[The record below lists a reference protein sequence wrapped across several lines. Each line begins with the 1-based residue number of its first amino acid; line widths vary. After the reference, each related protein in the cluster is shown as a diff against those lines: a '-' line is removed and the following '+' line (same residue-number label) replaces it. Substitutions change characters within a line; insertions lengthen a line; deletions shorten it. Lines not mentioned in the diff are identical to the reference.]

1 MPGGSPAIGPIRE
14 GDRNTMRKTTLGVL
28 LAFALAAGLVA
39 CGSDDEPAPAADT
52 GASDA
57 AVAAAEAEAAEA
69 QAQADAAAAEAQA
82 AQAEADAAE
91 AEAKAAADAAAI
103 AEAEAAAA
111 AAALAA
117 AEAEGAAVAELEAQ
131 LAEAEA
137 AAAEAEAAAAEAAAA
152 AEEAAAEQAAA
163 APSEIDVAMLVVGT
177 KEEGWYATFID
188 SVNRVSAS
196 NKYGITINLEILE
209 GIQFVEGERVI
220 RDLAQT
226 GEYEIIVGHSTYVDG
241 VAANKADF
249 PDTLFVYSGSGNDDH
264 EGGDNAYWI
273 DVFIHEP
280 AYLAGIIAGMTTQS
294 NRISGVAAYPFPNV
308 NAPLNAFV
316 DGARSVNPDI
326 EVAGVTYIESWFDPA
341 TASAAAEAQIA
352 NGSDVIYA
360 ERFGPFN
367 AAEDAGNVRAV
378 GHFTDQL
385 SLSPVVLTSA
395 VAQWDTAFSD
405 VLDAWYDYTVHGV
418 PYNSPPQ
425 RIVYQSMVDDGSS
438 LGAIADDVPADVVAA
453 VEAARVAILS
463 GELVVPLNFD
473 RFE

>member
-1 MPGGSPAIGPIRE
+1 MHKT
-14 GDRNTMRKTTLGVL
+14 TMRL
-28 LAFALAAGLVA
+28 LVALALVAGLVA
-39 CGSDDEPAPAADT
+39 CGSDDEPAPAPAADS

-57 AVAAAEAEAAEA
+57 AVEAAEAEADAA
-69 QAQADAAAAEAQA
+69 QAAADA
-82 AQAEADAAE
+82 AQAEADAAQ

-117 AEAEGAAVAELEAQ
+117 AQEEAEGAVDEAAVAELEAK
-131 LAEAEA
+131 LAAA
-137 AAAEAEAAAAEAAAA
+137 QAAAEAAEATAAEAAAA
-152 AEEAAAEQAAA
+152 ADEAAAEQAAA
-163 APSEIDVAMLVVGT
+163 APSEIDMAMLVVGT

-188 SVNRVSAS
+188 SVERVSAS
-196 NKYGITINLEILE
+196 NKYGIQVNLEILE
-209 GIQFVEGERVI
+209 GIPFAEGERVV

-226 GEYEIIVGHSTYVDG
+226 GTYEIIVGHSTYVDG

-280 AYLAGIIAGMTTQS
+280 AYLAGIIAGMTTQT
-294 NRISGVAAYPFPNV
+294 NKISGVAAFPFPNV

-341 TASAAAEAQIA
+341 TASSAAAAQIA

-360 ERFGPFN
+360 ERFGPFA

-395 VAQWDTAFSD
+395 VAQWDTAFTD
-405 VLDAWYDYTVHGV
+405 VLDAWYDYNVHGV

-425 RIVYQSMVDDGSS
+425 RIVYQSMVDDGSA
-438 LGAIADDVPADVVAA
+438 LGSVADDVPADVVAA
-453 VEAARVAILS
+453 VEAARAAILS
-463 GELVVPLNFD
+463 GELVVPLKFD
-473 RFE
+473 AFE

>member
-1 MPGGSPAIGPIRE
+1 
-14 GDRNTMRKTTLGVL
+14 MRKTTMRL
-28 LAFALAAGLVA
+28 LVAFALVAGLVA

-91 AEAKAAADAAAI
+91 AEAKEAADAAAI

-117 AEAEGAAVAELEAQ
+117 AEAEGAAVAELEAE
-131 LAEAEA
+131 LAAAQE

-152 AEEAAAEQAAA
+152 ADEAAAEQAAA

-264 EGGDNAYWI
+264 DGGDNAYWI

-280 AYLAGIIAGMTTQS
+280 AYLAGIIAGMTTQT

-438 LGAIADDVPADVVAA
+438 LGAIADDIPADVVAA

>member
-1 MPGGSPAIGPIRE
+1 MR
-14 GDRNTMRKTTLGVL
+14 RTTMRL
-28 LAFALAAGLVA
+28 LVAFALVVGLVA
-39 CGSDDEPAPAADT
+39 CGDDEPAPAPAVDT
-52 GASDA
+52 GA
-57 AVAAAEAEAAEA
+57 VEAAEAEAAAA
-69 QAQADAAAAEAQA
+69 QAAAAE

-91 AEAKAAADAAAI
+91 AEAKAAADAATI

-111 AAALAA
+111 AAALEA
-117 AEAEGAAVAELEAQ
+117 AEAEGAAVEELEAQ
-131 LAEAEA
+131 LAAAEA

-163 APSEIDVAMLVVGT
+163 APSEIDMAMLVVGT

-196 NKYGITINLEILE
+196 NKYGITVNLEILE
-209 GIQFVEGERVI
+209 GIPFVEGERVI

-226 GEYEIIVGHSTYVDG
+226 GEYEIIVGHSTFVDG

-280 AYLAGIIAGMTTQS
+280 AYLAGIIAGLTTQT

-360 ERFGPFN
+360 ERFGPFA

-418 PYNSPPQ
+418 PYDSPPQ

>member
-1 MPGGSPAIGPIRE
+1 
-14 GDRNTMRKTTLGVL
+14 MRKTTMRL
-28 LAFALAAGLVA
+28 LVAFTLVAGLVA
-39 CGSDDEPAPAADT
+39 CGSDDEPAPAAPAVDT

-57 AVAAAEAEAAEA
+57 AIEAAEAEAAAAKEA
-69 QAQADAAAAEAQA
+69 ADA

-111 AAALAA
+111 AAALEAA
-117 AEAEGAAVAELEAQ
+117 QAEGAAVAELEAE
-131 LAEAEA
+131 LAAAEE
-137 AAAEAEAAAAEAAAA
+137 AAAEAEAAAAAAAAA

-163 APSEIDVAMLVVGT
+163 APSEIDMAMLVVGT

-196 NKYGITINLEILE
+196 NKYGININLEILE
-209 GIQFVEGERVI
+209 EIPFAEGERVI

-226 GEYEIIVGHSTYVDG
+226 GTYEIIVGHSTYVDG

-280 AYLAGIIAGMTTQS
+280 AYLAGIIAGMTTET
-294 NRISGVAAYPFPNV
+294 NRISGVAAFPFPNV

-341 TASAAAEAQIA
+341 TASSAAAAQIA
-352 NGSDVIYA
+352 NGADVIYA
-360 ERFGPFN
+360 ERFGPFA

-395 VAQWDTAFSD
+395 VAQWDTAFTD
-405 VLDAWYDYTVHGV
+405 VLDAWYDYNVHGV
-418 PYNSPPQ
+418 PYNSPPE
-425 RIVYQSMVDDGSS
+425 RIVYQSMVDDGSA
-438 LGAIADDVPADVVAA
+438 LGTIADDVPADVVAA
-453 VEAARVAILS
+453 VEAARAAILS
-463 GELVVPLNFD
+463 GELVVPLKFD
-473 RFE
+473 AFE

>member
-1 MPGGSPAIGPIRE
+1 MR
-14 GDRNTMRKTTLGVL
+14 RTTMRL
-28 LAFALAAGLVA
+28 LVAFALVVGLVA
-39 CGSDDEPAPAADT
+39 CGDDEPAPAPAVDT
-52 GASDA
+52 GA
-57 AVAAAEAEAAEA
+57 VEAAEAEAAAA
-69 QAQADAAAAEAQA
+69 QAAAAE

-91 AEAKAAADAAAI
+91 AEAKAAADAATI

-111 AAALAA
+111 AAALEA
-117 AEAEGAAVAELEAQ
+117 AEAEGAAVEELEAQ
-131 LAEAEA
+131 LAAAEA

-163 APSEIDVAMLVVGT
+163 APSEIDMAMLVVGT

-196 NKYGITINLEILE
+196 NKYGITVNLEILE
-209 GIQFVEGERVI
+209 GIPFVEGERVI

-226 GEYEIIVGHSTYVDG
+226 GEYEIIVGHSTFVDG

-280 AYLAGIIAGMTTQS
+280 AYLAGIIAGHMTET

-352 NGSDVIYA
+352 NGADVIYA
-360 ERFGPFN
+360 ERFGPFA

-425 RIVYQSMVDDGSS
+425 RIVYQSMVDDGSA
-438 LGAIADDVPADVVAA
+438 LGSIAEDIPADVLAA
-453 VEAARVAILS
+453 VEAARAAILA
-463 GELVVPLNFD
+463 GELVVPLKFD
-473 RFE
+473 AFE

>member
-1 MPGGSPAIGPIRE
+1 MLKTAIRIV
-14 GDRNTMRKTTLGVL
+14 M
-28 LAFALAAGLVA
+28 ALAVIASLAA
-39 CGSDDEPAPAADT
+39 CGSDDEPAPASSGAD
-52 GASDA
+52 DA
-57 AVAAAEAEAAEA
+57 AVQAAEAEAAAAQAEAAEA
-69 QAQADAAAAEAQA
+69 QAAADAAAAEA
-82 AQAEADAAE
+82 DAAE
-91 AEAKAAADAAAI
+91 AKAKAAADAAAI

-117 AEAEGAAVAELEAQ
+117 AEAEGAAVAELEAE
-131 LAEAEA
+131 LAAAEEA
-137 AAAEAEAAAAEAAAA
+137 AAAAEAAAAEAAAA
-152 AEEAAAEQAAA
+152 ADEAAAEQAAA
-163 APSEIDVAMLVVGT
+163 APSEIDMAMLVVGT

-188 SVNRVSAS
+188 SVERVSAS
-196 NKYGITINLEILE
+196 NKYGIQVNLEILE
-209 GIQFVEGERVI
+209 GIPFAEGERVV

-226 GEYEIIVGHSTYVDG
+226 GTYEIIVGHSTYVDG

-280 AYLAGIIAGMTTQS
+280 AYLAGIIAGMTTQT
-294 NRISGVAAYPFPNV
+294 NRISGVAAFPFPNV

-341 TASAAAEAQIA
+341 TASSAASAQIA

-360 ERFGPFN
+360 ERFGPFA

-395 VAQWDTAFSD
+395 VAQWDTAFTD
-405 VLDAWYDYTVHGV
+405 VLDAWYDYNVHGV

-425 RIVYQSMVDDGSS
+425 RIVYQSMVDDGSA
-438 LGAIADDVPADVVAA
+438 LGSIADDVPADVVAA
-453 VEAARVAILS
+453 VEAARAAILS
-463 GELVVPLNFD
+463 GELVVPLKFD
-473 RFE
+473 AFE

>member
-1 MPGGSPAIGPIRE
+1 
-14 GDRNTMRKTTLGVL
+14 MRKTTMRL
-28 LAFALAAGLVA
+28 LVALALVAGVVA

-69 QAQADAAAAEAQA
+69 QAQADAAAAEASA

-91 AEAKAAADAAAI
+91 AEAKEAADAAAI

-117 AEAEGAAVAELEAQ
+117 AEAEGAAVAELEAE
-131 LAEAEA
+131 LAAAQEAA
-137 AAAEAEAAAAEAAAA
+137 AAAEAEAEAAAAA

-264 EGGDNAYWI
+264 DGGDNAYWI

-280 AYLAGIIAGMTTQS
+280 AYLAGIIAGMTTQT

-438 LGAIADDVPADVVAA
+438 LGAIADDIPADVVAA

>member
-1 MPGGSPAIGPIRE
+1 
-14 GDRNTMRKTTLGVL
+14 MRKTTMRL
-28 LAFALAAGLVA
+28 LVALALVAGVVA

-69 QAQADAAAAEAQA
+69 QAQADAAAAEASA

-117 AEAEGAAVAELEAQ
+117 AEAEGAAVAELEAE
-131 LAEAEA
+131 LAAAQEAA
-137 AAAEAEAAAAEAAAA
+137 AAAEAEAEAAAAA

-264 EGGDNAYWI
+264 DGGDNAYWI

-280 AYLAGIIAGMTTQS
+280 AYLAGIIAGMTTQT

-438 LGAIADDVPADVVAA
+438 LGAIADDIPADVVAA

>member
-1 MPGGSPAIGPIRE
+1 
-14 GDRNTMRKTTLGVL
+14 MRKTTIRL
-28 LAFALAAGLVA
+28 LVAFTLVAGLVA
-39 CGSDDEPAPAADT
+39 CGSDDEPAPAPAADS

-57 AVAAAEAEAAEA
+57 AIEAAEAEAAAA
-69 QAQADAAAAEAQA
+69 QAAAEA

-111 AAALAA
+111 AAALEA
-117 AEAEGAAVAELEAQ
+117 AEAEGAAVAELEAE
-131 LAEAEA
+131 LAAAEA

-163 APSEIDVAMLVVGT
+163 APSEIDMAMLVVGT

-196 NKYGITINLEILE
+196 NKYGININLEILE
-209 GIQFVEGERVI
+209 GIPFAEGERVI

-226 GEYEIIVGHSTYVDG
+226 GTYEIIVGHSTYVDG

-280 AYLAGIIAGMTTQS
+280 AYLAGIIAGMTTET
-294 NRISGVAAYPFPNV
+294 NRISGVAAFPFPNV

-341 TASAAAEAQIA
+341 TASAAAAAQIA
-352 NGSDVIYA
+352 NGADVIYA
-360 ERFGPFN
+360 ERFGPFA

-395 VAQWDTAFSD
+395 VAQWDTAFTD
-405 VLDAWYDYTVHGV
+405 VLDAWYDYNVHGV

-425 RIVYQSMVDDGSS
+425 RIVYQSMVDDGSA
-438 LGAIADDVPADVVAA
+438 LGTIADDVPADVVAA

-463 GELVVPLNFD
+463 GELVVPLKFD
-473 RFE
+473 AFE

>member
-1 MPGGSPAIGPIRE
+1 MLKTAIRIV
-14 GDRNTMRKTTLGVL
+14 M
-28 LAFALAAGLVA
+28 ALAVIASLAA
-39 CGSDDEPAPAADT
+39 CGSDDEPAPASSGAD
-52 GASDA
+52 DA
-57 AVAAAEAEAAEA
+57 AVQAAEAEAAAAQAEAAEA
-69 QAQADAAAAEAQA
+69 QAAADAAAAEA
-82 AQAEADAAE
+82 DAAE
-91 AEAKAAADAAAI
+91 AKAKAAADAAAI

-117 AEAEGAAVAELEAQ
+117 AEAEGAAVAELEAE
-131 LAEAEA
+131 LAAAEEA
-137 AAAEAEAAAAEAAAA
+137 AAAAEAAAAEAAAA
-152 AEEAAAEQAAA
+152 ADEAAAEQAAA
-163 APSEIDVAMLVVGT
+163 APSEIDMAMLVVGT

-188 SVNRVSAS
+188 SVERVSAS
-196 NKYGITINLEILE
+196 NKYGIQVNLEILE
-209 GIQFVEGERVI
+209 GIQFAEGERVV

-226 GEYEIIVGHSTYVDG
+226 GTYEIIVGHSTYVDG
-241 VAANKADF
+241 VAANKGDF

-280 AYLAGIIAGMTTQS
+280 AYLAGIIAGMTTQT
-294 NRISGVAAYPFPNV
+294 NRISGVAAFPFPNV

-341 TASAAAEAQIA
+341 TASSAASAQIA

-360 ERFGPFN
+360 ERFGPFA

-395 VAQWDTAFSD
+395 VAQWDTAFTD
-405 VLDAWYDYTVHGV
+405 VLDAWYDHNVHGV

-425 RIVYQSMVDDGSS
+425 RIVYQSMVDDGSA
-438 LGAIADDVPADVVAA
+438 LGSIADDVPADVVAA
-453 VEAARVAILS
+453 VEAARAAILS
-463 GELVVPLNFD
+463 GELVVPLKFD
-473 RFE
+473 AFE

>member
-1 MPGGSPAIGPIRE
+1 VRQGLELTTIVTSVPIELDPEASRFWRYDREQVVDLLRDLEFRSIVSRVPEGVVSEGRPSQGVLMEEEVVAAEQGEYTTVYDIDHLEAVISEMRAAGSFTFDVETTGKDPMASDLVGVSLSAASGKACYIPVGHQEGGQIPVEKALDLLKPLFEDPAIG
-14 GDRNTMRKTTLGVL
+14 KTAHNGNYDMTG
-28 LAFALAAGLVA
+28 LA
-39 CGSDDEPAPAADT
+39 
-52 GASDA
+52 
-57 AVAAAEAEAAEA
+57 
-69 QAQADAAAAEAQA
+69 
-82 AQAEADAAE
+82 
-91 AEAKAAADAAAI
+91 
-103 AEAEAAAA
+103 
-111 AAALAA
+111 
-117 AEAEGAAVAELEAQ
+117 
-131 LAEAEA
+131 
-137 AAAEAEAAAAEAAAA
+137 
-152 AEEAAAEQAAA
+152 
-163 APSEIDVAMLVVGT
+163 
-177 KEEGWYATFID
+177 
-188 SVNRVSAS
+188 
-196 NKYGITINLEILE
+196 KYGIQVNLEILE
-209 GIQFVEGERVI
+209 GIPFVEGERVI

-226 GEYEIIVGHSTYVDG
+226 GEYEIIVGHSTFVDG

-280 AYLAGIIAGMTTQS
+280 AYLAGIIAGMTTQT
-294 NRISGVAAYPFPNV
+294 NRISGVAAFPFPNV

-341 TASAAAEAQIA
+341 TASSAAEVQIA

-360 ERFGPFN
+360 ERFGPFA

-395 VAQWDTAFSD
+395 VAQWDSAFSD

-425 RIVYQSMVDDGSS
+425 RIVYQSMVDNGSA
-438 LGAIADDVPADVVAA
+438 LGAIADNVPADVVAA
-453 VEAARVAILS
+453 VEAARAAILA
-463 GELVVPLNFD
+463 GELVVPLKFD
-473 RFE
+473 AFE

>member
-1 MPGGSPAIGPIRE
+1 
-14 GDRNTMRKTTLGVL
+14 MRKTTMRL
-28 LAFALAAGLVA
+28 LVALALVAGLVA
-39 CGSDDEPAPAADT
+39 CGSNDEPAPAPAADS

-57 AVAAAEAEAAEA
+57 AIEAAEAEAEAAQAEAA
-69 QAQADAAAAEAQA
+69 QAQAAADAAA
-82 AQAEADAAE
+82 AEADAAE
-91 AEAKAAADAAAI
+91 AEAKAAADAATI

-111 AAALAA
+111 AAALEA
-117 AEAEGAAVAELEAQ
+117 AEAEGAAVAELEAE
-131 LAEAEA
+131 L
-137 AAAEAEAAAAEAAAA
+137 AEAAAAEAAAA

-163 APSEIDVAMLVVGT
+163 APSEIDMAMLVVGT

-196 NKYGITINLEILE
+196 NKYGISINLEILE
-209 GIQFVEGERVI
+209 GIPFAEGERVI

-226 GEYEIIVGHSTYVDG
+226 GTYEIIVGHSTYVDG
-241 VAANKADF
+241 VAANKGDF

-280 AYLAGIIAGMTTQS
+280 AYLAGIIAGMTTET
-294 NRISGVAAYPFPNV
+294 NRISGVAAFPFPNV

-341 TASAAAEAQIA
+341 TASAAASAQIA

-360 ERFGPFN
+360 ERFGPFA

-395 VAQWDTAFSD
+395 VAQWDTAFTD
-405 VLDAWYDYTVHGV
+405 VLDAWYDYNVHGV

-425 RIVYQSMVDDGSS
+425 RIVYQSMVDDGSA
-438 LGAIADDVPADVVAA
+438 LGAIADDIPADVVAA
-453 VEAARVAILS
+453 VEAARAAILS
-463 GELVVPLNFD
+463 GELVVPLKFD
-473 RFE
+473 AFE

>member
-1 MPGGSPAIGPIRE
+1 
-14 GDRNTMRKTTLGVL
+14 MRKTTIRL
-28 LAFALAAGLVA
+28 LVAFTLVAGLVA
-39 CGSDDEPAPAADT
+39 CGSDDEPATAPAADS

-57 AVAAAEAEAAEA
+57 AIEAAEAEAAAA
-69 QAQADAAAAEAQA
+69 QAAAEA

-111 AAALAA
+111 AAALEA
-117 AEAEGAAVAELEAQ
+117 AEAEGAAVAELEAE
-131 LAEAEA
+131 LAAAEA

-163 APSEIDVAMLVVGT
+163 APSEIDMAMLVVGT

-196 NKYGITINLEILE
+196 NKYGININLEILE
-209 GIQFVEGERVI
+209 GIPFAEGERVI

-226 GEYEIIVGHSTYVDG
+226 GTYEIIVGHSTYVDG

-280 AYLAGIIAGMTTQS
+280 AYLAGIIAGMTTET
-294 NRISGVAAYPFPNV
+294 NRISGVAAFPFPNV

-326 EVAGVTYIESWFDPA
+326 EVAGVSYIESWFDPA
-341 TASAAAEAQIA
+341 TASAAAAAQIA

-360 ERFGPFN
+360 ERFGPFA

-385 SLSPVVLTSA
+385 GLSPVVLTSA
-395 VAQWDTAFSD
+395 VAQWDTAFTD
-405 VLDAWYDYTVHGV
+405 VLDAWYDYNVHGV

-425 RIVYQSMVDDGSS
+425 RIVYQSMVDDGSA
-438 LGAIADDVPADVVAA
+438 LGTIADDVPADVVAA

-463 GELVVPLNFD
+463 GELVVPLKFD
-473 RFE
+473 AFE

>member
-1 MPGGSPAIGPIRE
+1 MLKTAIRIAMAL
-14 GDRNTMRKTTLGVL
+14 TVIAS
-28 LAFALAAGLVA
+28 LAA
-39 CGSDDEPAPAADT
+39 CGSDDEPAPATSAAD
-52 GASDA
+52 DA
-57 AVAAAEAEAAEA
+57 AVQAAEAEVAAAQAEAAEA
-69 QAQADAAAAEAQA
+69 QAAADAAS
-82 AQAEADAAE
+82 AEADAAA

-117 AEAEGAAVAELEAQ
+117 AEAEGSAVAELEAE
-131 LAEAEA
+131 LVEAQK

-152 AEEAAAEQAAA
+152 ADEAAAEQAAA
-163 APSEIDVAMLVVGT
+163 APSEIDMAMLVVGT

-188 SVNRVSAS
+188 SVERVSAS
-196 NKYGITINLEILE
+196 NKYGIDINLEILE
-209 GIQFVEGERVI
+209 GIPFAEGERVI

-226 GEYEIIVGHSTYVDG
+226 GTYEIIVGHSTYVDG

-280 AYLAGIIAGMTTQS
+280 AYLAGIIAGMTTET
-294 NRISGVAAYPFPNV
+294 NRISGVAAFPFPNV

-326 EVAGVTYIESWFDPA
+326 EVAGVSYIESWFDPA
-341 TASAAAEAQIA
+341 TASAAAAAQIA

-360 ERFGPFN
+360 ERFGPFA

-405 VLDAWYDYTVHGV
+405 VLDAWYDYNVHGV

-438 LGAIADDVPADVVAA
+438 LGSVADDVPADVVAA
-453 VEAARVAILS
+453 VEAARAAILS
-463 GELVVPLNFD
+463 GELVVPLKFD
-473 RFE
+473 TFE

>member
-1 MPGGSPAIGPIRE
+1 MR
-14 GDRNTMRKTTLGVL
+14 RTTMRL
-28 LAFALAAGLVA
+28 LVAFALVVGLVA
-39 CGSDDEPAPAADT
+39 CGDDEPAPAPAVDT
-52 GASDA
+52 GA
-57 AVAAAEAEAAEA
+57 VEAAEAEAAAA
-69 QAQADAAAAEAQA
+69 QAAAAE

-91 AEAKAAADAAAI
+91 AEAKAAADAATI

-111 AAALAA
+111 AAALEA
-117 AEAEGAAVAELEAQ
+117 AEAEGAAVEELEAQ
-131 LAEAEA
+131 LAAAEA

-163 APSEIDVAMLVVGT
+163 APSEIDMAMLVVGT

-280 AYLAGIIAGMTTQS
+280 AYLAGIIAGLTTQT

-360 ERFGPFN
+360 ERFGPFA

-438 LGAIADDVPADVVAA
+438 LGAIAGDVPADVVAA

-463 GELVVPLNFD
+463 GELVVPLKFD
-473 RFE
+473 AFE

>member
-1 MPGGSPAIGPIRE
+1 
-14 GDRNTMRKTTLGVL
+14 MRKTTMRL
-28 LAFALAAGLVA
+28 LVAFALTAGLVA
-39 CGSDDEPAPAADT
+39 CGSDDEPTPAPAAPS

-57 AVAAAEAEAAEA
+57 AVEAAEAEAAA
-69 QAQADAAAAEAQA
+69 AKAAADA
-82 AQAEADAAE
+82 AQAEADAAQ
-91 AEAKAAADAAAI
+91 AEAKVAADAAAI

-117 AEAEGAAVAELEAQ
+117 AQEEAEGAVDEAAVAELEAE
-131 LAEAEA
+131 LAVAQ
-137 AAAEAEAAAAEAAAA
+137 AAAEAAEATAA
-152 AEEAAAEQAAA
+152 AAAAAADEAAAEQAAA
-163 APSEIDVAMLVVGT
+163 APSEIDMAMLVVGT

-188 SVNRVSAS
+188 SVERVSAS
-196 NKYGITINLEILE
+196 NKYGIQVNLEILE
-209 GIQFVEGERVI
+209 GIQFAEGERVV

-226 GEYEIIVGHSTYVDG
+226 GTYEIIVGHSTYVDG
-241 VAANKADF
+241 VAANKDDF

-280 AYLAGIIAGMTTQS
+280 AYLAGIIAGMTTQT
-294 NRISGVAAYPFPNV
+294 NRISGVAAFPFPNV

-341 TASAAAEAQIA
+341 TASSAASAQIA

-360 ERFGPFN
+360 ERFGPFA

-395 VAQWDTAFSD
+395 VAQWDTALTD
-405 VLDAWYDYTVHGV
+405 VLDAWYDYNVHGV

-425 RIVYQSMVDDGSS
+425 RIVYQSMVDDGSA
-438 LGAIADDVPADVVAA
+438 LGSIADDVPADVVAA

-463 GELVVPLNFD
+463 GELVVPLKFD
-473 RFE
+473 AFE

>member
-1 MPGGSPAIGPIRE
+1 MLKTAIRIV
-14 GDRNTMRKTTLGVL
+14 M
-28 LAFALAAGLVA
+28 ALAVVASLAA
-39 CGSDDEPAPAADT
+39 CGSDDEPAPVSSAAD
-52 GASDA
+52 DA
-57 AVAAAEAEAAEA
+57 AVAAAEAEAEAA
-69 QAQADAAAAEAQA
+69 QAQAAEAQA
-82 AQAEADAAE
+82 AADAAAAEADAAE

-111 AAALAA
+111 AAALEA
-117 AEAEGAAVAELEAQ
+117 AEAEGAAVAELEAE
-131 LAEAEA
+131 LEAAEA
-137 AAAEAEAAAAEAAAA
+137 AAAAAEAAAAEAAAA

-280 AYLAGIIAGMTTQS
+280 AYLAGIIAGMTTET

-341 TASAAAEAQIA
+341 TAASAAEAQIN
-352 NGSDVIYA
+352 NGADVIYA
-360 ERFGPFN
+360 ERFGPFA

-385 SLSPVVLTSA
+385 GLSPVVLTSA
-395 VAQWDTAFSD
+395 VAQWDTAFTD

-418 PYNSPPQ
+418 PYNSPPS

-438 LGAIADDVPADVVAA
+438 LGAIADDVPPDVVAA

-463 GELVVPLNFD
+463 GELIVPLKFD

>member
-1 MPGGSPAIGPIRE
+1 
-14 GDRNTMRKTTLGVL
+14 MRKTITGLL

-39 CGSDDEPAPAADT
+39 CGDDEPAPAADT
-52 GASDA
+52 GAGDA

-117 AEAEGAAVAELEAQ
+117 AEAEGAAVAELEAE
-131 LAEAEA
+131 LAAAEA

-152 AEEAAAEQAAA
+152 ADEAAAAQAAA

-188 SVNRVSAS
+188 SVNRVSES

-209 GIQFVEGERVI
+209 GILFAEGERVI

-241 VAANKADF
+241 VAANKADY

-280 AYLAGIIAGMTTQS
+280 AYLAGIIAGMTTQT
-294 NRISGVAAYPFPNV
+294 NRISGVAAFPFPNV
-308 NAPLNAFV
+308 NGPLNAFI
-316 DGARSVNPDI
+316 DGAKSVNPDI

-341 TASAAAEAQIA
+341 TAASAAEAQIA

-360 ERFGPFN
+360 ERFGPFA

-395 VAQWDTAFSD
+395 VAQWDTAFTD

-425 RIVYQSMVDDGSS
+425 RIVYQSMVDDGSA

-463 GELVVPLNFD
+463 GDLVIPLNQN
-473 RFE
+473 RVE

>member
-1 MPGGSPAIGPIRE
+1 
-14 GDRNTMRKTTLGVL
+14 MRKTMTRL
-28 LAFALAAGLVA
+28 LVAFALTAALVA
-39 CGSDDEPAPAADT
+39 CGDDAEPAPAPADS

-57 AVAAAEAEAAEA
+57 AVEAAEAEAAAA
-69 QAQADAAAAEAQA
+69 QAQADEASAEA
-82 AQAEADAAE
+82 EAAE

-111 AAALAA
+111 QAALEA

-131 LAEAEA
+131 LAAAEEAASA
-137 AAAEAEAAAAEAAAA
+137 AAAEAEEAQAAAEAAAS
-152 AEEAAAEQAAA
+152 EQAAA
-163 APSEIDVAMLVVGT
+163 APDSIDVAMLVVGT

-188 SVNRVSAS
+188 SVNRVSES
-196 NKYGITINLEILE
+196 NKYGIEINLQILE
-209 GIQFVEGERVI
+209 GIPFVEGERVI
-220 RDLAQT
+220 RDLAQE
-226 GEYEIIVGHSTYVDG
+226 GIYEIIVGHSTYVDG

-264 EGGDNAYWI
+264 DGGDNAYWI

-280 AYLAGIIAGMTTQS
+280 AYLAGIIAGMTTET
-294 NRISGVAAYPFPNV
+294 NRISGVAAFPFPNV

-341 TASAAAEAQIA
+341 TASSAAAAQIA

-360 ERFGPFN
+360 ERFGPFA

-385 SLSPVVLTSA
+385 GLSSVVLTSA
-395 VAQWDTAFSD
+395 VAQWDTAFTD
-405 VLDAWYDYTVHGV
+405 VLDAWYDFNVHGV
-418 PYNSPPQ
+418 PYNSPSQ
-425 RIVYQSMVDDGSS
+425 RIVYQSMVDNGSA
-438 LGAIADDVPADVVAA
+438 LGTIADDVPADVVAA
-453 VEAARVAILS
+453 VEAARAAILA
-463 GELVVPLNFD
+463 GELQVPLKFD
-473 RFE
+473 AFE

>member
-1 MPGGSPAIGPIRE
+1 
-14 GDRNTMRKTTLGVL
+14 MRKTTMRL
-28 LAFALAAGLVA
+28 LVALALVAGLVA
-39 CGSDDEPAPAADT
+39 CGSDDEPAPAPAADS

-57 AVAAAEAEAAEA
+57 AIEAAEAEAEAAQAEAA
-69 QAQADAAAAEAQA
+69 QAQAAADAAA
-82 AQAEADAAE
+82 AEADAAE

-111 AAALAA
+111 AAALEA
-117 AEAEGAAVAELEAQ
+117 AEAEGAAVAELEAE
-131 LAEAEA
+131 LAAAEEA
-137 AAAEAEAAAAEAAAA
+137 AAAAEAAAAEAAAA

-163 APSEIDVAMLVVGT
+163 APSEIDMAMLVVGT

-196 NKYGITINLEILE
+196 NKYGISINLEILE
-209 GIQFVEGERVI
+209 GIPFAEGERVI

-226 GEYEIIVGHSTYVDG
+226 GTYEIIVGHSTYVDG
-241 VAANKADF
+241 VAANKGDF

-280 AYLAGIIAGMTTQS
+280 AYLAGIIAGMTTET
-294 NRISGVAAYPFPNV
+294 NRISGVAAFPFPNV

-341 TASAAAEAQIA
+341 TASAAASAQIA

-360 ERFGPFN
+360 ERFGPFA

-385 SLSPVVLTSA
+385 GLSSVVLTSA
-395 VAQWDTAFSD
+395 VAQWDTAFTD
-405 VLDAWYDYTVHGV
+405 VLDAWYDYNVHGV

-425 RIVYQSMVDDGSS
+425 RIVYQSMVDDGSA
-438 LGAIADDVPADVVAA
+438 LGAIADDIPADVVAA

-463 GELVVPLNFD
+463 GELVVPLKFD
-473 RFE
+473 AFE

>member
-1 MPGGSPAIGPIRE
+1 MR
-14 GDRNTMRKTTLGVL
+14 RTTMRL
-28 LAFALAAGLVA
+28 LVAFALVVGLVA
-39 CGSDDEPAPAADT
+39 CGDDEPAPAPAVDT
-52 GASDA
+52 GA
-57 AVAAAEAEAAEA
+57 VEAAEAEAAAA
-69 QAQADAAAAEAQA
+69 QAAAAE

-91 AEAKAAADAAAI
+91 AEAKAAADAATI

-111 AAALAA
+111 AAALEA
-117 AEAEGAAVAELEAQ
+117 AEAEGAAVEELEAQ
-131 LAEAEA
+131 LAAAEA

-163 APSEIDVAMLVVGT
+163 APSEIDMAMLVVGT

-196 NKYGITINLEILE
+196 NKYGITVNLEILE
-209 GIQFVEGERVI
+209 GIPFVEGERVI

-226 GEYEIIVGHSTYVDG
+226 GEYEIIVGHSTFVDG

-280 AYLAGIIAGMTTQS
+280 AYLAGIIAGLTTQT

-438 LGAIADDVPADVVAA
+438 LGAIAGDVPADVVAA

-463 GELVVPLNFD
+463 GELVVPLKFD
-473 RFE
+473 AFE

>member
-1 MPGGSPAIGPIRE
+1 
-14 GDRNTMRKTTLGVL
+14 MRKTTIRL
-28 LAFALAAGLVA
+28 LVAFTLVAGLVA
-39 CGSDDEPAPAADT
+39 CGSDDEPAPAPAADS

-57 AVAAAEAEAAEA
+57 AIEAAEAEAAAA
-69 QAQADAAAAEAQA
+69 QAAAEA

-111 AAALAA
+111 AAALEA
-117 AEAEGAAVAELEAQ
+117 AEAEGAAVAELEAE
-131 LAEAEA
+131 LAAAEA

-163 APSEIDVAMLVVGT
+163 APSEIDMAMLVVGT

-196 NKYGITINLEILE
+196 NKYGININLEILE
-209 GIQFVEGERVI
+209 GIPFAEGERVI

-226 GEYEIIVGHSTYVDG
+226 GTYEIIVGHSTYVDG

-280 AYLAGIIAGMTTQS
+280 AYLAGIIAGMTTET
-294 NRISGVAAYPFPNV
+294 NRISGVAAFPFPNV

-326 EVAGVTYIESWFDPA
+326 EVAGVSYIESWFDPA
-341 TASAAAEAQIA
+341 TASAAAAAQIA

-360 ERFGPFN
+360 ERFGPFA

-385 SLSPVVLTSA
+385 GLSPVVLTSA
-395 VAQWDTAFSD
+395 VAQWDTAFTD
-405 VLDAWYDYTVHGV
+405 VLDAWYDYNVHGV

-425 RIVYQSMVDDGSS
+425 RIVYQSMVDDGSA
-438 LGAIADDVPADVVAA
+438 LGTIADDVPADVVAA

-463 GELVVPLNFD
+463 GELVVPLKFD
-473 RFE
+473 AFE

>member
-1 MPGGSPAIGPIRE
+1 MH
-14 GDRNTMRKTTLGVL
+14 KTTIRL
-28 LAFALAAGLVA
+28 LVALALVAGLVA
-39 CGSDDEPAPAADT
+39 CGSDDEPAPAPAADS

-57 AVAAAEAEAAEA
+57 AVEAAEAEAAAA
-69 QAQADAAAAEAQA
+69 QAAADA
-82 AQAEADAAE
+82 AQAEADAAQ

-111 AAALAA
+111 AAALEAA
-117 AEAEGAAVAELEAQ
+117 QEEAEGAVDEAAVAELEAE
-131 LAEAEA
+131 LAAA
-137 AAAEAEAAAAEAAAA
+137 QAAAEAAEATAAEAAAA
-152 AEEAAAEQAAA
+152 ADEAAAEQAAA
-163 APSEIDVAMLVVGT
+163 APSEIDMAMLVVGT

-188 SVNRVSAS
+188 SVARVSES
-196 NKYGITINLEILE
+196 NKYGINVNLEILE
-209 GIQFVEGERVI
+209 GIPFAEGERVV

-226 GEYEIIVGHSTYVDG
+226 GTYEIIVGHSTYVDG
-241 VAANKADF
+241 VAANKGDF

-280 AYLAGIIAGMTTQS
+280 AYLAGIIAGMTTQT
-294 NRISGVAAYPFPNV
+294 NKISGVAAFPFPNV

-341 TASAAAEAQIA
+341 TASSAAAAQIA

-360 ERFGPFN
+360 ERFGPFA

-395 VAQWDTAFSD
+395 VAQWDTAFTD
-405 VLDAWYDYTVHGV
+405 VLDAWYDYNVHGV

-425 RIVYQSMVDDGSS
+425 RIVYQSMVDDGSA
-438 LGAIADDVPADVVAA
+438 LGSVADDVPADVVAA
-453 VEAARVAILS
+453 VEAARAAILS
-463 GELVVPLNFD
+463 GELVVPLKFD
-473 RFE
+473 AFE

>member
-1 MPGGSPAIGPIRE
+1 
-14 GDRNTMRKTTLGVL
+14 MRKTTIRL
-28 LAFALAAGLVA
+28 LVAFTLVAGLVA
-39 CGSDDEPAPAADT
+39 CGSDDEPAPAPAVDT

-57 AVAAAEAEAAEA
+57 AIEAAEAEAAAA
-69 QAQADAAAAEAQA
+69 QAAADA

-111 AAALAA
+111 AAALEA
-117 AEAEGAAVAELEAQ
+117 AEAEGAAVAELEAE
-131 LAEAEA
+131 LAAAEA

-163 APSEIDVAMLVVGT
+163 APSEIDMAMLVVGT

-196 NKYGITINLEILE
+196 NKYGININLEILE
-209 GIQFVEGERVI
+209 GIPFAEGERVI

-226 GEYEIIVGHSTYVDG
+226 GTYEIIVGHSTYVDG
-241 VAANKADF
+241 VAANKGDF

-280 AYLAGIIAGMTTQS
+280 AYLAGIIAGMTTQT
-294 NRISGVAAYPFPNV
+294 NRISGVAAFPFPNV

-326 EVAGVTYIESWFDPA
+326 EVAGVSYIESWFDPA
-341 TASAAAEAQIA
+341 TASAAAAAQIA

-360 ERFGPFN
+360 ERFGPFA

-385 SLSPVVLTSA
+385 GLSPVVLTSA
-395 VAQWDTAFSD
+395 VAQWDTAFTD
-405 VLDAWYDYTVHGV
+405 VLDAWYDYNVHGV

-425 RIVYQSMVDDGSS
+425 RIVYQSMVDDGSA
-438 LGAIADDVPADVVAA
+438 LGSIADDVPADVVAA
-453 VEAARVAILS
+453 VEAARAAILA
-463 GELVVPLNFD
+463 GELVVPLKFD
-473 RFE
+473 AFE

>member
-1 MPGGSPAIGPIRE
+1 
-14 GDRNTMRKTTLGVL
+14 MRKTTTRL
-28 LAFALAAGLVA
+28 LVAFALTAGLVA
-39 CGSDDEPAPAADT
+39 CGSDDEPAPAPAAPS

-57 AVAAAEAEAAEA
+57 AVEAAQAEAA
-69 QAQADAAAAEAQA
+69 A
-82 AQAEADAAE
+82 AQAEADAAQ
-91 AEAKAAADAAAI
+91 AEAKAAADVAAI

-111 AAALAA
+111 AAALEAAQQA
-117 AEAEGAAVAELEAQ
+117 AEGAVDEAAVAELEAE
-131 LAEAEA
+131 LAAAQA
-137 AAAEAEAAAAEAAAA
+137 AAAAAEAAAAEAAAA
-152 AEEAAAEQAAA
+152 ATEAAAEQAAA
-163 APSEIDVAMLVVGT
+163 APSEIDMAMLVVGT

-188 SVNRVSAS
+188 SVERVSAS
-196 NKYGITINLEILE
+196 NKYGIQINLEILE
-209 GIQFVEGERVI
+209 GIQFSEGERVV

-226 GEYEIIVGHSTYVDG
+226 GTYEIIVGHSTYVDG
-241 VAANKADF
+241 VAANKDDF
-249 PDTLFVYSGSGNDDH
+249 PETLFVYSGSGNDDH
-264 EGGDNAYWI
+264 DGGDNAYWI

-280 AYLAGIIAGMTTQS
+280 AYLAGIIAGMTTQT
-294 NRISGVAAYPFPNV
+294 NRISGVAAFPFPNV

-341 TASAAAEAQIA
+341 TASSAASAQIA

-360 ERFGPFN
+360 ERFGPFA

-395 VAQWDTAFSD
+395 VAQWDTAFTD
-405 VLDAWYDYTVHGV
+405 VLDAWYDYNVHGV

-425 RIVYQSMVDDGSS
+425 RIVYQSMVDDGSA

-463 GELVVPLNFD
+463 GELVVPLKFD

>member
-1 MPGGSPAIGPIRE
+1 MLKTAIRIV
-14 GDRNTMRKTTLGVL
+14 M
-28 LAFALAAGLVA
+28 ALAVIASLAA
-39 CGSDDEPAPAADT
+39 CGSDDEPAPALSGAD
-52 GASDA
+52 DA
-57 AVAAAEAEAAEA
+57 AVQAAEAEAAAAQAEAAEA
-69 QAQADAAAAEAQA
+69 QAAADAAA
-82 AQAEADAAE
+82 AEADAAE

-103 AEAEAAAA
+103 AKAEAAAA

-117 AEAEGAAVAELEAQ
+117 AEAEGAAVAELEAE
-131 LAEAEA
+131 LAAA
-137 AAAEAEAAAAEAAAA
+137 QAAAEAAEATAAEAAAA
-152 AEEAAAEQAAA
+152 ADEAAAEQAAA
-163 APSEIDVAMLVVGT
+163 APSEIDMAMLVVGT

-188 SVNRVSAS
+188 SVERVSAS
-196 NKYGITINLEILE
+196 NKYGIQVNLEILE
-209 GIQFVEGERVI
+209 GIPFAEGERVV

-226 GEYEIIVGHSTYVDG
+226 GTYEIIVGHSTYVDG
-241 VAANKADF
+241 VAANKDDF

-280 AYLAGIIAGMTTQS
+280 AYLAGIIAGMTTQT
-294 NRISGVAAYPFPNV
+294 NRISGVAAFPFPNV

-316 DGARSVNPDI
+316 DGARSVNPNI

-341 TASAAAEAQIA
+341 TASSAASAQIA

-360 ERFGPFN
+360 ERFGPFA

-395 VAQWDTAFSD
+395 VAQWDTAFTD
-405 VLDAWYDYTVHGV
+405 VLDAWYDHNVHGV

-425 RIVYQSMVDDGSS
+425 RIVYQSMVDDGSA
-438 LGAIADDVPADVVAA
+438 LGSIADDVPADVVAA
-453 VEAARVAILS
+453 VETARAAILS
-463 GELVVPLNFD
+463 GELVVPLKFD
-473 RFE
+473 AFE